1 MVSKLIHVII
11 RAVGNLLGVNIITIT
26 ISEMY

>member
-11 RAVGNLLGVNIITIT
+11 RVVGNLLGVNIITIT